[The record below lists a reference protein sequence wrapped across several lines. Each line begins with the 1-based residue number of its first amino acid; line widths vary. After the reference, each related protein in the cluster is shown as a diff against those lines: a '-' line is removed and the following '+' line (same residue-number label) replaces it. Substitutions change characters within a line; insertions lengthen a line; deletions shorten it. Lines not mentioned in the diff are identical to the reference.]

1 MGYGIMHGKSPKQK
15 INVKSST
22 DYELVGIGEYVPY
35 NIWFIMFMG
44 AQGYVIKNKC
54 NISRQSRCN

>member
-1 MGYGIMHGKSPKQK
+1 MRGHTWGAISMGYGIMHGKASKQN

-22 DYELVGIGEYVPY
+22 DSELAGMGEYVSY

-44 AQGYVIKNKC
+44 AQGYAI
-54 NISRQSRCN
+54 